1 MEIKYHVTGMQ
12 RKRLVQ
18 LISEITGCKSEY
30 LGAPSFAYR
39 VDYFTIDKNGAVSF
53 DDRADSEEIENLIE
67 RLSEEGFT
75 AESAEPDDET
85 NVCISMPRS
94 LFADSALENLHHLL
108 KAKGTLIKKALGVS
122 ELPIDVDSGK
132 ISFPWFDAC
141 RTSEELKVY
150 EHFICKLCEIARN
163 QKRITAKEKA
173 VDNERYAFRCFLLRL
188 GFIGT
193 EYKAERKILLRNLA
207 GNSAFK
213 QPARTTHKDEVAAYE

>member
-1 MEIKYHVTGMQ
+1 MEIRYHVTGLQ

-18 LISEITGCKSEY
+18 LISEITGCKPEY

-67 RLSEEGFT
+67 RLSEEGFAAGS
-75 AESAEPDDET
+75 AESDNET

-94 LFADSALENLHHLL
+94 LFTDSALENLHHLL

-122 ELPIDVDSGK
+122 KLSIDVDSGK
-132 ISFPWFDAC
+132 ISFPWFDAY
-141 RTSEELKVY
+141 RTPEELKACN
-150 EHFICKLCEIARN
+150 HFICKLCEMARN

-188 GFIGT
+188 GFIVA
-193 EYKAERKILLRNLA
+193 EYKEERKILLRNLA

-213 QPARTTHKDEVAAYE
+213 KPAKTTHKDEVAAYE

>member
-1 MEIKYHVTGMQ
+1 MEIRYHVTGLQ

-39 VDYFTIDKNGAVSF
+39 VDYFTVDKNGAVSF

-67 RLSEEGFT
+67 QLSEEGFT

-94 LFADSALENLHHLL
+94 LFTDSALENLHHLL
-108 KAKGTLIKKALGVS
+108 KAKGTLIEKALGVS

-132 ISFPWFDAC
+132 ISFPWFDTY
-141 RTSEELKVY
+141 RTPEELKVY
-150 EHFICKLCEIARN
+150 EHFICKLCEMARN
-163 QKRITAKEKA
+163 QKRITAKEKT

-188 GFIGT
+188 GFIGA
-193 EYKAERKILLRNLA
+193 EYKAERKILLRHLA

-213 QPARTTHKDEVAAYE
+213 QPAKTTHKNEVAAYE

>member
-1 MEIKYHVTGMQ
+1 MEIKYNVTGTQ
-12 RKRLVQ
+12 RKQLVQ

-39 VDYFTIDKNGAVSF
+39 VDYFTVDKNGAISF

-75 AESAEPDDET
+75 AESAEPGDET
-85 NVCISMPRS
+85 NVCLSMPRS
-94 LFADSALENLHHLL
+94 LFTDSALENLHHLL

-122 ELPIDVDSGK
+122 KLPIHVDSGK

-141 RTSEELKVY
+141 RTTEERKAC
-150 EHFICKLCEIARN
+150 EHFICKLCEMAQT
-163 QKRITAKEKA
+163 QKHVTAKEKV
-173 VDNERYAFRCFLLRL
+173 VDNERYAFRCFLLSL
-188 GFIGT
+188 GFIGA
-193 EYKAERKILLRNLA
+193 EYKAERKILLRNLT

-213 QPARTTHKDEVAAYE
+213 KI